1 MYGGTPLSR
10 YFPQEHRALEPH
22 STPAP
27 VHPLVHHLSRDLST
41 AGRCCSS
48 GEGMGPSCRQRNST
62 PGSLSRYRRHCGRTC
77 SHQCLLHSTN
87 LSPGLVP
94 GRVDVGDSLSSRPSL
109 CSRRRA
115 AVSARGRAIACQM
128 APKTHWSPSMPPFS
142 ALRNLPS
149 FQTGLLWEV
158 LVPIP
163 ATTPRHTVRGISF
176 TIGSFR
182 S

>member
-1 MYGGTPLSR
+1 MYGGAPLSR

-77 SHQCLLHSTN
+77 SHQCLRHSTGGTPN
-87 LSPGLVP
+87 ESMWTTLYCDRPPAAAAAQPSPLAAE
-94 GRVDVGDSLSSRPSL
+94 PSAQL
-109 CSRRRA
+109 
-115 AVSARGRAIACQM
+115 G
-128 APKTHWSPSMPPFS
+128 TGSPSMQPFS